1 MSLLL
6 LTTPLL
12 FGGLLL
18 ALQVVESRTFSQGA
32 TTRVDP
38 TAPSTDG
45 LSPTPQ

>member
-18 ALQVVESRTFSQGA
+18 ALQVVESRTFSPGA
-32 TTRVDP
+32 TPRVEPADLEP
-38 TAPSTDG
+38 
-45 LSPTPQ
+45 